1 MNNKIPKQYLAGLS
15 REDKKRQLNALKK
28 SRKGYKKGVYVSR
41 PHLKSFKSKKSRHV
55 VDFEKRYGVMINDLK
70 DVEKATGVP
79 VGALK
84 KIIKKGMGAYY
95 SGGSRPNQTA
105 HSWAYARL
113 GSVLLKRNSY
123 KIDKHVL
130 DEYGVKKIKLP
141 NKTKTSKTK
150 TSKTGARV
158 INCCK
163 SGKKTVTCT
172 RTGDNKIFKIKGRRF
187 TKKRCI
193 NGPVRGF
200 TMRSSCAP
208 WKNCK
213 KNN

>member
-1 MNNKIPKQYLAGLS
+1 MKDNTGKIPLQYLAGLS
-15 REDKKRQLNALKK
+15 REDKKRQIRALKK
-28 SRKGYKKGVYVSR
+28 SRKGYKRHVYVPR
-41 PHLKSFKSKKSRHV
+41 PHLKSFKNKKSRHV
-55 VDFEKRYGVMINDLK
+55 VDFEKKYGVMINDLK
-70 DVEKATGVP
+70 AVCKATGVP

-141 NKTKTSKTK
+141 K

-163 SGKKTVTCT
+163 SGKKTITCV
-172 RTGDNKIFKIKGRRF
+172 RSGDNKIFKIKDRRF

-193 NGPVRGF
+193 DGPVRGF

>member
-15 REDKKRQLNALKK
+15 REDKKRQLRALKK
-28 SRKGYKKGVYVSR
+28 SRKGYKRHVYVPR

-55 VDFEKRYGVMINDLK
+55 VDFEKKYGVMINDLK
-70 DVEKATGVP
+70 AVEKATGVP

-141 NKTKTSKTK
+141 KKNKNKSLKDND
-150 TSKTGARV
+150 RV

-163 SGKKTVTCT
+163 SGKKTITCV
-172 RTGDNKIFKIKGRRF
+172 RSGDNKIFKIKGRRF

-193 NGPVRGF
+193 DGPVRGF

-213 KNN
+213 KKNN

>member
-1 MNNKIPKQYLAGLS
+1 MTFTK
-15 REDKKRQLNALKK
+15 DKKRQLKALKK
-28 SRKGYKKGVYVSR
+28 SRKGYKKGVYVPR

-55 VDFEKRYGVMINDLK
+55 VDFEKKYGVMINDLK
-70 DVEKATGVP
+70 AVCKATGVP

-141 NKTKTSKTK
+141 KKNKSLK
-150 TSKTGARV
+150 GGRV

-163 SGKKTVTCT
+163 SGKKTVTCV

-193 NGPVRGF
+193 DGPVRGF

>member
-1 MNNKIPKQYLAGLS
+1 MKDNTGKIPLQYLAGLS
-15 REDKKRQLNALKK
+15 REDKKRQIRALKK
-28 SRKGYKKGVYVSR
+28 SRKGYKRHVYVPR
-41 PHLKSFKSKKSRHV
+41 PHLKSFKNKKSRHV
-55 VDFEKRYGVMINDLK
+55 VDFEKKYGVMINDLK
-70 DVEKATGVP
+70 AVCKATGVP

-141 NKTKTSKTK
+141 NKTKTSKT
-150 TSKTGARV
+150 GARV

-163 SGKKTVTCT
+163 SGKKTITCV
-172 RTGDNKIFKIKGRRF
+172 RSGDNKIFKIKDRRF

-193 NGPVRGF
+193 DGPVRGF

>member
-1 MNNKIPKQYLAGLS
+1 MKDNTGKIPIQYLAGLS
-15 REDKKRQLNALKK
+15 REDKKRQLRALKK
-28 SRKGYKKGVYVSR
+28 SRKGYKQHVYVPR

-55 VDFEKRYGVMINDLK
+55 VDFEKKYGVMINDLK
-70 DVEKATGVP
+70 AVCKATGVP

-141 NKTKTSKTK
+141 KKNKNKSLK
-150 TSKTGARV
+150 GGRV

-163 SGKKTVTCT
+163 SGKKTLTCV
-172 RTGDNKIFKIKGRRF
+172 RSGDDKIFKIKGRRF

-193 NGPVRGF
+193 DGPVRGF